1 MGYNNIFEIVK
12 EISESLKQVY
22 GDKLKQV
29 ILYGSYAR
37 GTADENSD
45 VDLLILVDANQSE
58 LNLYEEKL
66 SDVST
71 SFALQYLKVFS
82 LMDISY
88 KEYNF
93 WKKDLPFYKNVEKE
107 GIKLYAA

>member
-1 MGYNNIFEIVK
+1 MENNIFFGIMK
-12 EISESLKQVY
+12 DISESLRLVY
-22 GDKLKQV
+22 GDKLKEI

-37 GTADENSD
+37 GTADESSD

-82 LMDISY
+82 LIDISY